1 MMIGI
6 FLKKWGRDRRDST
19 KEYRTPKGD
28 NGIDGPANKIKELMK
43 EKFTDPKKFS
53 LDI

>member
-1 MMIGI
+1 MIGI
-6 FLKKWGRDRRDST
+6 KKKKRGRDHRDST
-19 KEYRTPKGD
+19 KEYRTPKGG
-28 NGIDGPANKIKELMK
+28 NGIDGPANKIKELTK